1 MALASEVNLEIIMK
15 IGCKQVKG
23 QSGFDHHRI
32 ALRPFK
38 QIGVIHCAFQAE
50 GRDRFGFL
58 KWVCYGDKN
67 PILL

>member
-1 MALASEVNLEIIMK
+1 MALASGVNLEIIVK
-15 IGCKQVKG
+15 IGCKQVDE

-32 ALRPFK
+32 TLDSCRPTA
-38 QIGVIHCAFQAE
+38 VIHCAFQAE

-58 KWVCYGDKN
+58 KLVCYGDKN